1 MDPRSLG
8 TSAGLKVLHD
18 NLQRYSGWLGRE
30 RTSAMVRADVEALGA
45 AIEARA
51 DASLLLQSLDI
62 NLARLPKGEC
72 RKMLLIV
79 AGQMRTALGA

>member
-1 MDPRSLG
+1 
-8 TSAGLKVLHD
+8 
-18 NLQRYSGWLGRE
+18 
-30 RTSAMVRADVEALGA
+30 MVRADVEALGA